1 MEQSRETHIPTV
13 PARPQPQTW
22 FPFTHEHQG
31 GSSNFGAPSC
41 QRPCPA
47 VSLNEMDITPSTV
60 KRLKIRRDF
69 LFVAKGRKAVRAGV
83 VIQTRR
89 RDGSLHCGAGFTAT
103 KKVGNAVIRNRAK
116 RRLREAARL
125 LLPLHGRP
133 GYDYV
138 FIARAATPDLE
149 WRLLFDDVKKAMVSL
164 IPSGD
169 TSSTATQA

>member
-22 FPFTHEHQG
+22 FPFAHEHQSR
-31 GSSNFGAPSC
+31 SSNPGTPPR
-41 QRPCPA
+41 QGPCP
-47 VSLNEMDITPSTV
+47 VVCLNEMDITPSTV
-60 KRLKIRRDF
+60 KRLKIRREF

-83 VIQTRR
+83 VVQTRR

-116 RRLREAARL
+116 RRLREAVRL

-133 GYDYV
+133 GFDYV
-138 FIARAATPDLE
+138 FIARAATPDLD
-149 WRLLFDDVKKAMVSL
+149 WRLLFDDVKKALVSL
-164 IPSGD
+164 SPSGD
-169 TSSTATQA
+169 MPTTAR